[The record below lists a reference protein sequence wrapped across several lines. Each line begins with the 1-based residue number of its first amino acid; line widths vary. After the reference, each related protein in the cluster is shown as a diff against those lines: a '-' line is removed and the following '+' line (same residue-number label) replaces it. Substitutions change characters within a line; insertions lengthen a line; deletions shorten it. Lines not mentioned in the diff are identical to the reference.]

1 MSNIRNSRTTHP
13 RKQARRQRA
22 ADRFHIDPMRAGSK
36 AYLKNKST
44 EAFALGVIALFP
56 QLQNV

>member
-22 ADRFHIDPMRAGSK
+22 FERFSVRAYIKDGSGSHLAYVGRKEAELAALKK
-36 AYLKNKST
+36 A
-44 EAFALGVIALFP
+44 GCR
-56 QLQNV
+56 